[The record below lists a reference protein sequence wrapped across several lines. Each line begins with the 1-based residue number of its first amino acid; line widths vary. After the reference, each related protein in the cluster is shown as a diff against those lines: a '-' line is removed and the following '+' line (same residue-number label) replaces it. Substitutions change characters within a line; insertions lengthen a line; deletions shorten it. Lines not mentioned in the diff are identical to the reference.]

1 MASAFPRRAHG
12 LPRRMRL
19 ARKRDF
25 ERAYAEGARAR
36 GAILAVVVRANGLGF
51 PRFGLSIGRAIW
63 KSAVRRNRVRRVF
76 REAFRL
82 SRAELPDVDIVLMA
96 ARPGLEPVLAET
108 QAELVRLVA
117 QAARRLRERE
127 AAARR
132 DASPAER
139 AAADAPRRRA
149 AEEP

>member
-1 MASAFPRRAHG
+1 MTRPFPRRAHG

-25 ERAYAEGARAR
+25 ERAFAEGARAR

-51 PRFGLSIGRAIW
+51 PRYGLSIGRSIW

-82 SRAELPDVDIVLMA
+82 SRTELPCVDVILMA
-96 ARPGLEPVLAET
+96 ACPGLEPRLADT
-108 QAELVRLVA
+108 QKELVRLVA
-117 QAARRLRERE
+117 QAARRLGERE
-127 AAARR
+127 AGARGR
-132 DASPAER
+132 RTGR
-139 AAADAPRRRA
+139 AAAEGAP
-149 AEEP
+149 